1 MKKFKLLC
9 AVISFTIL
17 STMPVYAG
25 WEQTG
30 ATWKYQNTD
39 KTYMTNSWAWLDG
52 NNDGISECYYFG
64 ADGIMLSNVTTADG
78 YLINAN
84 GQWVVNNVV
93 QTKTTTEAPTV
104 EQTQAPTQAPE
115 TEAQTE
121 PPVQET
127 QGNTSKYY
135 KEDGTPDI
143 DSIVEGLIAGDPD
156 ANAALNDVDTGSGS
170 SGNFDWN

>member
-9 AVISFTIL
+9 AVISITIL

-39 KTYMTNSWAWLDG
+39 KTYMTNTWAWLDG

-93 QTKTTTEAPTV
+93 QTKTTT
-104 EQTQAPTQAPE
+104 QAPPE
-115 TEAQTE
+115 TEAPTK
-121 PPVQET
+121 P
-127 QGNTSKYY
+127 SRSYY
-135 KEDGTPDI
+135 NEDGSPNAAEI
-143 DSIVEGLIAGDPD
+143 YAGLLAGDPAASEA
-156 ANAALNDVDTGSGS
+156 ANDDRLDHGGAD
-170 SGNFDWN
+170 GNFDIN

>member
-9 AVISFTIL
+9 AVISITIL
-17 STMPVYAG
+17 STMQAYAG
-25 WEQTG
+25 WEQTE

-39 KTYMTNSWAWLDG
+39 KTYMTNTWAWLDG

-78 YLINAN
+78 FLVNAD

-104 EQTQAPTQAPE
+104 EQTQAPPE
-115 TEAQTE
+115 TEAPTE
-121 PPVQET
+121 A
-127 QGNTSKYY
+127 SRKYY
-135 KEDGTPDI
+135 NDNGKPNLEDI
-143 DSIVEGLIAGDPD
+143 YAGLIAGDPAAHEAAQD
-156 ANAALNDVDTGSGS
+156 ADVGGQAGGNAN
-170 SGNFDWN
+170 WN

>member
-9 AVISFTIL
+9 AVISITIL

-39 KTYMTNSWAWLDG
+39 KTYMTNTWAWLDG

-78 YLINAN
+78 FLVNAD

-93 QTKTTTEAPTV
+93 QTKTTTEATV
-104 EQTQAPTQAPE
+104 ITTDQPE
-115 TEAQTE
+115 TEAPTE
-121 PPVQET
+121 
-127 QGNTSKYY
+127 SSRSYY
-135 KEDGTPDI
+135 NEDGSPNAADI
-143 DSIVEGLIAGDPD
+143 YAGLLAGDPE
-156 ANAALNDVDTGSGS
+156 ASEAAKDDRLDHGGA
-170 SGNFDWN
+170 SGNANWN